1 MKSKILKLEPFYS
14 KKIWGYEQW
23 LLSTHKNGK
32 SRIENIDIDFSKYIG
47 KELPIIK
54 KIIKANSALS
64 VQVHPDNK
72 YSKENENE
80 NGKTECWYINYISR
94 FDTYTF

>member
-32 SRIENIDIDFSKYIG
+32 SRIENIDIDNEA
-47 KELPIIK
+47 EL
-54 KIIKANSALS
+54 
-64 VQVHPDNK
+64 
-72 YSKENENE
+72 
-80 NGKTECWYINYISR
+80 
-94 FDTYTF
+94 FDTQYNEEKVNDEIEKSRKYLRKVLNKQCKKD

>member
-47 KELPIIK
+47 IIC
-54 KIIKANSALS
+54 SS
-64 VQVHPDNK
+64 
-72 YSKENENE
+72 
-80 NGKTECWYINYISR
+80 TSR
-94 FDTYTF
+94 